1 MEKKKKTPTAKRA
14 KTPASKTPPS
24 DAEPKNFPDADPEW
38 EHLEERYS
46 QIGSEMRSLAK
57 MLGVSGDGGGSGPD
71 ER

>member
-1 MEKKKKTPTAKRA
+1 MAPRKKSSKAPASKRA
-14 KTPASKTPPS
+14 KPEK
-24 DAEPKNFPDADPEW
+24 AEKSYPDPDPEW
-38 EHLEERYS
+38 EKLEERYS